1 MEKIVEQVS
10 LDREWVELIKRAKH
24 LGMTP
29 EEIRQFL
36 QQSESIHNA

>member
-10 LDREWVELIKRAKH
+10 LDGEWVELIKRAKN
-24 LGMTP
+24 LGMTT

-36 QQSESIHNA
+36 QQSESVHNA